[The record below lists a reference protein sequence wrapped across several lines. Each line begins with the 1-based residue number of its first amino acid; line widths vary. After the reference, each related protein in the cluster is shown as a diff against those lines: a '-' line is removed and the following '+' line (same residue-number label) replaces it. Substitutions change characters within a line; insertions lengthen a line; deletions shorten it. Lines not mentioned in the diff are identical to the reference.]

1 MKKFLRNLYNLI
13 LINTPFYIIKSY
25 VKNYFPN
32 YRKKKYCLKI
42 DERLY
47 SNFRSV
53 DLSKKWFSNNL
64 FFLTKNLSNKK
75 MMNLLEIGS
84 YEGRSALFFI
94 DLFENSKISCVDT
107 WSGSDEHKDINFK
120 EIESNFDFNTKD
132 LTEKKLLKKFK
143 MTSNEFFIQNR
154 NNFDFIYI
162 DGDHSK
168 EQVLKD
174 LNSAWSILNNN
185 GYLLIDDYMWW
196 YYKDLVNNPATSI
209 NNFIKTNLNEI
220 DRLIIWHQVLI
231 QKKSI

>member
-1 MKKFLRNLYNLI
+1 
-13 LINTPFYIIKSY
+13 
-25 VKNYFPN
+25 
-32 YRKKKYCLKI
+32 
-42 DERLY
+42 
-47 SNFRSV
+47 
-53 DLSKKWFSNNL
+53 
-64 FFLTKNLSNKK
+64 